1 MPDSPLSATAP
12 LEAVML
18 TPLQQDLVNILRNI
32 GGPLFAVLDA
42 TRDPLTILGM
52 LRSSGEEY
60 QSLYEGMQGKML
72 EAYAPYLVRL
82 PGDSRLLEAL
92 VAQGWGKNWGIFVV
106 SAADFK
112 SLRKHFRTFLMV
124 KSPEGDRLYF
134 RYYDPRVVRVYLP
147 TCNAEETN
155 FVFGPV
161 AAYLCED
168 ETPDTLLVFQP
179 GQDFAQ
185 CEAVKLSGIV
195 EENIGASTS
204 AVSQDAAFLKA
215 ALYA

>member
-1 MPDSPLSATAP
+1 
-12 LEAVML
+12 
-18 TPLQQDLVNILRNI
+18 
-32 GGPLFAVLDA
+32 
-42 TRDPLTILGM
+42 
-52 LRSSGEEY
+52 
-60 QSLYEGMQGKML
+60 
-72 EAYAPYLVRL
+72 
-82 PGDSRLLEAL
+82 
-92 VAQGWGKNWGIFVV
+92 
-106 SAADFK
+106 
-112 SLRKHFRTFLMV
+112 
-124 KSPEGDRLYF
+124 
-134 RYYDPRVVRVYLP
+134 LP